1 MTPKP
6 FPWMIFLLVAIGT
19 LISLYFLIILI
30 GRMMNKSKEKPA
42 PPPIPSHI
50 LAWRELEALVER
62 QKQGELEPEIFVSEL
77 SNVLRR
83 YIERRFD
90 LRAPELTTEEFLNLL
105 TKDAGELK
113 SQQSVLKQFLEFTDL
128 VKFADQKVKDED
140 VEKGFEFIKTFIQQS
155 KMEVGHS

>member
-1 MTPKP
+1 
-6 FPWMIFLLVAIGT
+6 
-19 LISLYFLIILI
+19 
-30 GRMMNKSKEKPA
+30 MNKSKEKPA